1 MGDEPGGRRYHEDVS
16 RFREALRFSE
26 AESGFRAQLIEK
38 DYYCS
43 LVLHDLSEL
52 YQQGLVFK
60 GGTCLS
66 KVHAEFFRLS
76 EDLDFSVSLRS
87 DAAPSERRQASAPIK
102 AYFDGLPGRLAWAEE
117 IEPLTAFNGSR
128 QYNGQLIY
136 RSAVT
141 AEREFIRLE
150 FSLREE
156 HHLPPESLPARTLL
170 RDPHSRRPALDPV
183 SVRALHIREA
193 YAEKIRAALTRRE
206 PAIRDFFDVDHAA
219 RAVLF
224 DIHDSELLRLVAA
237 KLSVIRNHPVDLSP
251 SKIATL
257 RGQIETQLRPVLRNS
272 DYDAFDLQR
281 VVSVLVDLVSRLER
295 S

>member
-1 MGDEPGGRRYHEDVS
+1 MGDEPSSQWYHEDVW
-16 RFREALRFSE
+16 RFRDALRFSE

-76 EDLDFSVSLRS
+76 EDLDFSMSLRS
-87 DAAPSERRQASAPIK
+87 DATPSERRQASAPIK
-102 AYFDGLPGRLAWAEE
+102 AYFDGLPGRITWVEE
-117 IEPLTAFNGSR
+117 IGPLTASNRSR
-128 QYNGQLIY
+128 QYNGQLAY

-141 AEREFIRLE
+141 GEREFIRLE
-150 FSLREE
+150 VSLREE
-156 HHLPPESLPARTLL
+156 HHLAPESLPARTLL
-170 RDPHSRRPALDPV
+170 RDPRSGRAALDPV
-183 SVRALHIREA
+183 SVRVLHIREA

-206 PAIRDFFDVDHAA
+206 PAIRDFFDIDHAA

-224 DIHDSELLRLVAA
+224 DTHDSELLRLVAA
-237 KLSVIRNHPVDLSP
+237 KLSVTGNHPVDLSP
-251 SKIATL
+251 SRITTL
-257 RGQIETQLRPVLRNS
+257 RGQVKTHLRPVLRTS
-272 DYDAFDLQR
+272 DYDKFDLQR
-281 VVSVLVDLVSRLER
+281 VITVLVDLVLNQA
-295 S
+295 